1 MSNEKKSIKIGNT
14 SFNIEAVK
22 AMKLKGF
29 KETYSKIKA
38 FEGKDLDALYAEI
51 TGQNGNVG

>member
-1 MSNEKKSIKIGNT
+1 MEKSKTHIQIGNT

-29 KETYSKIKA
+29 KDTYSKVKA
-38 FEGKDLDALYAEI
+38 FEGKDLEALFTQI
-51 TGQNGNVG
+51 TGSSGNVG